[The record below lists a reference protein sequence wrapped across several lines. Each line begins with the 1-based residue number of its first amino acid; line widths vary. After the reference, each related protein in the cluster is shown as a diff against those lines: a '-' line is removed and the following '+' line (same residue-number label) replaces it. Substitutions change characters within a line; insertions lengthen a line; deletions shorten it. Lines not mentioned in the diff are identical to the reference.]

1 MAWKKQASDRCKDD
15 GDGVDEDDG
24 DDGDDGD
31 EDGVGYIGHGHHAPL
46 LEGEP
51 HSLLAGS

>member
-1 MAWKKQASDRCKDD
+1 MAWKKQASGRCKDD

-31 EDGVGYIGHGHHAPL
+31 EDGVGYIGHHAPP

-51 HSLLAGS
+51 HSLLACS